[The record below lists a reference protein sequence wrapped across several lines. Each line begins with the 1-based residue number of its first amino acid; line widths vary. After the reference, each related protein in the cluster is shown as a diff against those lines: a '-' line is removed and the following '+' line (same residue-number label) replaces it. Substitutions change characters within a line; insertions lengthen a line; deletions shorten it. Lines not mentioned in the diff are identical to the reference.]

1 MPLPLAYLAT
11 AGLLTVAGYLFVNGK
26 RKKVFISYYSKS
38 DSHYKNMVIAWANN
52 NKFKL
57 QLDDV
62 STDIKIKSEDTNYL
76 KKRMKQQIDKADYF
90 MVFVGKNT
98 HKRDWVTWEIEQ
110 AKILNKPIVAVK
122 EKRTHKSPDA
132 LLGCDAI
139 WVYGFSEEKI
149 REALNN

>member
-11 AGLLTVAGYLFVNGK
+11 GLITVVGYLLINGK

-38 DSHYKNMVIAWANN
+38 DSHYKNMIVAWANN

-62 STDIKIKSEDTNYL
+62 STDVKIKSEDTAYL

-90 MVFVGKNT
+90 IVFVGKNT

-110 AKILNKPIVAVK
+110 AKLLNKSIIAVK
-122 EKRTHKSPDA
+122 EKRTHKSPKA
-132 LLGCDAI
+132 LLGSGAI
-139 WVYGFSEEKI
+139 WVYGFTEEKI

>member
-1 MPLPLAYLAT
+1 MPLPLASLA
-11 AGLLTVAGYLFVNGK
+11 AGLFLVAGYFLINGK

-38 DSHYKNMVIAWANN
+38 DSHFKNMIIAWANN

-62 STDIKIKSEDTNYL
+62 STDVKIKSEDTSYL

-90 MVFVGKNT
+90 IVFIGKNT
-98 HKRDWVTWEIEQ
+98 HKRNWVTWEIEQ
-110 AKILNKPIVAVK
+110 AKLLNKSIVAVK
-122 EKRTHKSPDA
+122 EKRTYKSPSA
-132 LLGCDAI
+132 LLGCNAI
-139 WVYGFSEEKI
+139 WVYGFAEEKI

>member
-1 MPLPLAYLAT
+1 MPLPLAYFAAASLVS
-11 AGLLTVAGYLFVNGK
+11 VAGYLFVNGK

-38 DSHYKNMVIAWANN
+38 DSHYKNMIIAWANN

-62 STDIKIKSEDTNYL
+62 STDIKIKSKDTNYL
-76 KKRMKQQIDKADYF
+76 KKRMKQQIGKTDYF
-90 MVFVGKNT
+90 IVFLGKNT

-110 AKILNKPIVAVK
+110 AILLDKTIVAVK
-122 EKRTHKSPDA
+122 EKRSHKSPKV
-132 LLGCDAI
+132 LLGCNAI